1 MILELR
7 PTDETSKLVA
17 EIFAALDGNQKFQ
30 LTVIE
35 KKTKRHFVLFIRDN
49 KTSSEFIV

>member
-35 KKTKRHFVLFIRDN
+35 KKRNVILYCSLETIKQAQNL
-49 KTSSEFIV
+49 